1 MTTDP
6 IADLLT
12 RIRNAQTAR
21 HETTSVPHS
30 RLKQDMIKLLYEE
43 GYIGPYRVLEKENG
57 RKEIEITLRY
67 SSKKEPLIG
76 SLRRSSRPGR
86 RYYLGYR
93 ALKPVRNGI
102 GLAILST
109 PKGLLTDR
117 QAREEKVG
125 GELLC
130 TIW

>member
-12 RIRNAQTAR
+12 RIRTAQTAR

-43 GYIGPYRVLEKENG
+43 GYISPYRVLEKENG